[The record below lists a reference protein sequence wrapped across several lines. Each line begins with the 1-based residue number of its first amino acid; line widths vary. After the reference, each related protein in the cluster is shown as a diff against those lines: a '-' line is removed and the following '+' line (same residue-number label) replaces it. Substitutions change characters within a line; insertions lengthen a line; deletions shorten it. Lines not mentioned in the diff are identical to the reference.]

1 MRPLLI
7 GGALGVL
14 IVSLAA
20 CGGSNTNSE
29 AEQAMQRDA
38 DRYLIETIA
47 KRWHQATS
55 RQDVNLMMSLW
66 APNATWT
73 VKPGRTLVGKKE
85 IRRYLLTES
94 APFKPE
100 NRWVSL
106 SAMYK
111 IRITASGDR
120 GTLYFECHYVD
131 LKTHDDVEKQ
141 NVLRS
146 TGADQEVAK
155 INGRW
160 LITSMVGAAIA
171 LRA

>member
-1 MRPLLI
+1 
-7 GGALGVL
+7 
-14 IVSLAA
+14 
-20 CGGSNTNSE
+20 
-29 AEQAMQRDA
+29 
-38 DRYLIETIA
+38 
-47 KRWHQATS
+47 
-55 RQDVNLMMSLW
+55 
-66 APNATWT
+66 
-73 VKPGRTLVGKKE
+73 VGKKE